1 MEAIKFIQQFSNPFL
16 DIFFSIITNLGGQTI
31 GVVTSLILFW
41 CIDKKL
47 GFKFLYAMLFSFSLN
62 NILKGFFNAK
72 RPIGAEGII
81 SGEINTATGSS
92 FPSGHS
98 QGNGTA
104 FAFLMNQY
112 RNKFIWI
119 VGIAMLI
126 LVPLSRL
133 YFGVHWPIDVVMG
146 TLIGIL
152 SVFISNKIFDNF
164 YNNSSHII
172 IYTTIVFLVL
182 GVFLPSED
190 LLKALGALSAL
201 TISLLLE
208 ESFLNFDPR
217 GTTNQHIIKI
227 LIGVIGALLIY
238 LITSPILTNG
248 IFLFIKYFI
257 LIFWATFICP
267 IIFLKLHLCN
277 KSI

>member
-1 MEAIKFIQQFSNPFL
+1 MELIKFIQQFSNPFL
-16 DIFFSIITNLGGQTI
+16 DVFFSIITNLGGQTI
-31 GVVTSLILFW
+31 GIITSLFLFW

-72 RPIGAEGII
+72 RPIGTEGII

-112 RNKFIWI
+112 RNKFVWI

-126 LVPLSRL
+126 LVPISRL
-133 YFGVHWPIDVVMG
+133 YFGVHWPIDVIMG

-152 SVFISNKIFDNF
+152 SVFISNKIFDKF
-164 YNNSSHII
+164 YNNSSYII
-172 IYTTIVFLVL
+172 VYTTIIFLIL
-182 GVFLPSED
+182 GVFLPSDD
-190 LLKALGALSAL
+190 LLKALGSLSAL

-208 ESFLNFDPR
+208 RKLLNFDPR
-217 GTTNQHIIKI
+217 GTKIQHIIKI
-227 LIGVIGALLIY
+227 LIGVIGALIIY
-238 LITSPILTNG
+238 LSTSPILTQG

-267 IIFLKLHLCN
+267 IIFLKLQLCN
-277 KSI
+277 KCI

>member
-1 MEAIKFIQQFSNPFL
+1 METIKFIQQFSNPFL

-41 CIDKKL
+41 CLDKKL

-182 GVFLPSED
+182 GIFLPSED

-217 GTTNQHIIKI
+217 GTTKQHIIKI

-238 LITSPILTNG
+238 LITSPILTNS

>member
-1 MEAIKFIQQFSNPFL
+1 MEVIKFIQQFSNPFL

>member
-1 MEAIKFIQQFSNPFL
+1 MEVIKFIQQFSNPFL
-16 DIFFSIITNLGGQTI
+16 DVFFSIITNLGGQTI
-31 GVVTSLILFW
+31 GIITSLILFW

-72 RPIGAEGII
+72 RPIGTDGII

-112 RNKFIWI
+112 RNKFVWI
-119 VGIAMLI
+119 VGVAMLI

-133 YFGVHWPIDVVMG
+133 YFGVHWPIDVIMG

-152 SVFISNKIFDNF
+152 SVFISNKIFDNY
-164 YNNSSHII
+164 YNNASHII

-208 ESFLNFDPR
+208 KSFLNFDPS
-217 GTTNQHIIKI
+217 GTTSKHIIKV

-238 LITSPILTNG
+238 LIISPILTHG
-248 IFLFIKYFI
+248 IFLFIKYFL

>member
-1 MEAIKFIQQFSNPFL
+1 MEVIKFIQQFSNPFL
-16 DIFFSIITNLGGQTI
+16 DVFFSIITNLGGQTI

-72 RPIGAEGII
+72 RPIGTEGII

-112 RNKFIWI
+112 RNKLVWI

-133 YFGVHWPIDVVMG
+133 YLGVHWPIDVIMG

-152 SVFISNKIFDNF
+152 SVFISNKIFDNY

-208 ESFLNFDPR
+208 RSFLNFDPS
-217 GTTNQHIIKI
+217 GTTSQHIIKV

-238 LITSPILTNG
+238 LIISPILTHG
-248 IFLFIKYFI
+248 IFLFIKYFL

>member
-1 MEAIKFIQQFSNPFL
+1 MEVIKFIQQFSNPSL
-16 DIFFSIITNLGGQTI
+16 DVFFSIITNLGGQTI
-31 GVVTSLILFW
+31 GIITSLILFW

-72 RPIGAEGII
+72 RPIGTDGII

-112 RNKFIWI
+112 RNKFVWI
-119 VGIAMLI
+119 VGVAMLI

-133 YFGVHWPIDVVMG
+133 YFGVHWPIDVIMG

-152 SVFISNKIFDNF
+152 SVFISNKIFDNY
-164 YNNSSHII
+164 YNNTSHII

-208 ESFLNFDPR
+208 KSFLNFDPS
-217 GTTNQHIIKI
+217 GTTSKHIIKV

-238 LITSPILTNG
+238 LIISPILTHG
-248 IFLFIKYFI
+248 IFLFIKYFL